1 MIEFPE
7 VLADTGKFLGF
18 DAVIGNPP
26 YIRPHKINDKEKVAL
41 WNKYKVAQQKT
52 DIYAFFIELAC
63 NILAKN
69 GVLSYITPKT
79 WHSIYSFKK
88 LRELLICQY
97 NVFKIVML
105 PEKVFDNA
113 TVETALLF
121 MDNTAN
127 NSDIIFSDIS
137 QNQVVSR
144 RTKKSIVSDPD
155 LNINVEETKSV
166 TSATLGDSCEI
177 IVGIVS
183 GNDKK
188 YCRFAKLTDL
198 DKPCIRGG
206 NINRYAID
214 YTGEYIWYDRD
225 QIIWD
230 GNHKPKSS
238 LKQAVGQSSPKKP
251 EDFEVSEKIVM
262 QRISKRIIATLDTQ
276 KYYAH
281 SSVVIIKPNDE
292 INLRFILG
300 VINSKYIDFWLKR
313 HSSNISINVG
323 TVKKIPMPPAATQEQ
338 QKPIINLVDKIL
350 AAKAADHN
358 ADTSADEHKIDLL
371 VYRLYGLTFDEA
383 KVIDPELKEEDFE
396 AVK

>member
-1 MIEFPE
+1 M
-7 VLADTGKFLGF
+7 
-18 DAVIGNPP
+18 
-26 YIRPHKINDKEKVAL
+26 
-41 WNKYKVAQQKT
+41 
-52 DIYAFFIELAC
+52 
-63 NILAKN
+63 
-69 GVLSYITPKT
+69 
-79 WHSIYSFKK
+79 
-88 LRELLICQY
+88 
-97 NVFKIVML
+97 
-105 PEKVFDNA
+105 
-113 TVETALLF
+113 
-121 MDNTAN
+121 
-127 NSDIIFSDIS
+127 
-137 QNQVVSR
+137 
-144 RTKKSIVSDPD
+144 
-155 LNINVEETKSV
+155 
-166 TSATLGDSCEI
+166 
-177 IVGIVS
+177 
-183 GNDKK
+183 
-188 YCRFAKLTDL
+188 

-206 NINRYAID
+206 NISRYAID

-292 INLRFILG
+292 VNLRFILG

-323 TVKKIPMPPAATQEQ
+323 TVKKIPMSPATQEQ
-338 QKPIINLVDKIL
+338 QKPIIDLVDKIL

-383 KVIDPELKEEDFE
+383 KVIDPELKEEEFE
-396 AVK
+396 AGK